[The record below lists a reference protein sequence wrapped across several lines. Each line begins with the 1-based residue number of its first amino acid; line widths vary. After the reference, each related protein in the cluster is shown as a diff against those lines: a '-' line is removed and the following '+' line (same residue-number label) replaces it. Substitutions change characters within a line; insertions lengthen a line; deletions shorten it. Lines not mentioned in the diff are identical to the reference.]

1 MKDLKQL
8 ERVQTI
14 QGLDRWLA
22 LRLIWCWARSQ
33 VINQKQFIEL
43 IGAVQKAPDEYES
56 ENPNA

>member
-1 MKDLKQL
+1 MSNIKQL

-43 IGAVQKAPDEYES
+43 IDALQERPHA
-56 ENPNA
+56 